1 MRRQNVLF
9 VACALALASGAS
21 AAEQI
26 GTITASGPF
35 QLRGAAVPASAAAA
49 LPLLNGNEVVT
60 TDSTAI
66 MQLLDSSRVGMG
78 ENSQVK
84 VQRVDEGTMV
94 CLEEG
99 AIEFNAAENSR
110 LLVCARGRR
119 LEIQA
124 PAEGMISF
132 GGPQNEVLVNA
143 EEGAVLVRD
152 DITCSCGR
160 ERPLLPYVII
170 GGAAAT
176 VVPLATLTGGEPP
189 PLPPL
194 SLSTP

>member
-99 AIEFNAAENSR
+99 AIEFNAVENSQ
-110 LLVCARGRR
+110 LLVCARGRQV
-119 LEIQA
+119 EIQA

-132 GGPQNEVLVNA
+132 DGPGNEVLVNA
-143 EEGAVLVRD
+143 EEGAVSVRY

-160 ERPLLPYVII
+160 KRLLLPYVII
-170 GGAAAT
+170 GGPAAI

>member
-49 LPLLNGNEVVT
+49 LPLLNGDEVLT
-60 TDSTAI
+60 MDSTAI
-66 MQLLDSSRVGMG
+66 LQFLDFSRVGMG

-99 AIEFNAAENSR
+99 AIEFDAAENSR

-132 GGPQNEVLVNA
+132 DGPGNEVLVNA
-143 EEGAVLVRD
+143 EEGAVSVRY

-160 ERPLLPYVII
+160 KRLLLPYIII
-170 GGAAAT
+170 GGAAAIT
-176 VVPLATLTGGEPP
+176 VPLAILTGREPP

-194 SLSTP
+194 SPNAP